1 MRWRVWSLEDSSA
14 NGATRV
20 RRGLDI
26 RRRRARVC
34 RREGACW
41 RTDVGREREGD
52 EGDSAS
58 GDDSWMREEERVALV
73 AVVASGAEV
82 GVWVRRRLVVV
93 GREDASCQ
101 PVGDTGRSADGG
113 VMRRRVGTLGA
124 EVDAGVE
131 VRRRLDAG
139 AAEAEEGMAEDVGAG
154 AGAGG
159 YW

>member
-1 MRWRVWSLEDSSA
+1 
-14 NGATRV
+14 
-20 RRGLDI
+20 
-26 RRRRARVC
+26 
-34 RREGACW
+34 
-41 RTDVGREREGD
+41 
-52 EGDSAS
+52 
-58 GDDSWMREEERVALV
+58 MREEERVALV

-82 GVWVRRRLVVV
+82 EVWVRRRLVVV